1 MRLRLLLLGWLL
13 LQTAAVAQPRK
24 GPAAAYPFATI
35 RHACGPTDGP
45 ALQITL
51 TKVPNPGKKSARLFI
66 TLYGD
71 LPQAPLTQPRHFDLG
86 QRTTG
91 DAVRCPKPNACETAE
106 RGGLV
111 LERLDGAGAQG
122 SYGLHF
128 KDGSQESGRFKAA
141 WKEIREACG

>member
-1 MRLRLLLLGWLL
+1 MRLRVALLAWLL
-13 LQTAAVAQPRK
+13 LQTAALAQRR
-24 GPAAAYPFATI
+24 GGQANYPFATI

-51 TKVPNPGKKSARLFI
+51 TKVPKPGKNSARLFI

-86 QRTTG
+86 ERATG

-106 RGGLV
+106 RGSLV

-128 KDGSQESGRFKAA
+128 KDGSQERGRFKAA